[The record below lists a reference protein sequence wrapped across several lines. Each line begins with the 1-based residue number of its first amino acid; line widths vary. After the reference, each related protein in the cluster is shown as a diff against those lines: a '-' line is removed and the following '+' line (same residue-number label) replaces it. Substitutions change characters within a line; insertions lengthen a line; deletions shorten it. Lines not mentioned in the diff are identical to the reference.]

1 MTIHESIRA
10 ARLKKEWSMEQLAA
24 AVAKQEGAAK
34 PLSWQTIQQ
43 WENGTTAPKRTRL
56 KAVGEVLGLSMADLG
71 LDAPEERP
79 EPEPIDLDAHPD
91 LVRVRK
97 VQLRLRAGVSGFA
110 VEADEGDGAP
120 IFFRSEW
127 LQLRGYKPYKL
138 IAIKVKGSS
147 MEPSLYPDD
156 MVVVNT
162 ADTDPKDGKVFAVNY
177 EGEPVIKRMVR
188 DGGVWWLAS
197 DNPDQRRYPRKE
209 CTEGSCIIIGQVIH
223 RQSEQI

>member
-1 MTIHESIRA
+1 MTIHEAIKA
-10 ARLKKEWSMEQLAA
+10 ARLKKDWSMEQLAA
-24 AVAKQEGAAK
+24 AVAKHEGAAK

-71 LDAPEERP
+71 LDAPEDKQDTGM
-79 EPEPIDLDAHPD
+79 IDLDAHPD
-91 LVRVRK
+91 LVRIRK
-97 VQLRLRAGVSGFA
+97 VQLRLQAGVNGFS

-120 IFFRSEW
+120 IFFRAEW
-127 LQLRGYKPYKL
+127 LQQRGYKPYNL
-138 IAIKVKGSS
+138 IALKIVGLS
-147 MEPSLYPDD
+147 MIPTLYPDD

-162 ADTDPKDGKVFAVNY
+162 ADTDPKDGKVYAVNY

-197 DNPDQRRYPRKE
+197 DNPDQRRFPRKE
-209 CTEGSCIIIGQVIH
+209 CTEGSCIIVGQVIH

>member
-1 MTIHESIRA
+1 MTIHEAIKS
-10 ARLKKEWSMEQLAA
+10 ARLKKGWSMEQLAE
-24 AVAKQEGAAK
+24 AVASKEGAKK

-56 KAVGEVLGLSMADLG
+56 KAVGDVLGLSMADLG
-71 LDAPEERP
+71 LEAADEVPEMF
-79 EPEPIDLDAHPD
+79 DLDAHPD

-97 VQLRLRAGVSGFA
+97 VQLRLQAGVNGFA
-110 VEADEGDGAP
+110 IEADEGDGAP
-120 IFFRSEW
+120 IFFRAEW

-138 IAIKVKGSS
+138 LAIKVKGNS

-162 ADTDPKDGKVFAVNY
+162 ADTEPKDGKVFAVNY
-177 EGEPVIKRMVR
+177 EGEAVIKRMVR
-188 DGGVWWLAS
+188 DGGIWWLAS
-197 DNPDQRRYPRKE
+197 DNPDQRRFPRKE
-209 CTEGSCIIIGQVIH
+209 CTEGSCIIVGQVIH